1 MDLHFKQ
8 IEQAELAVTFDL
20 FKQHMKPV
28 IEQAFGWDDSYQEN
42 GFKNRLK
49 PSWFH
54 WVYSEQSPVGL
65 VCYKT
70 TSESVHIHLLIVFD
84 ERQRQGFGKQISRQL
99 QSLAHQ
105 QGLPLTLSCF
115 KNNQPAYSLYKKLG
129 FTVNSEDECFYS
141 MISRAA
147 HS

>member
-8 IEQAELAVTFDL
+8 ITQAELTVAFDL
-20 FKQHMKPV
+20 FKEHMKPV
-28 IEQAFGWDDSYQEN
+28 IEKAFGWDDSYQEDS
-42 GFKNRLK
+42 FKNRLK
-49 PSWFH
+49 PRWFH

-84 ERQRQGFGKQISRQL
+84 DMQRQGIGQKISRAL
-99 QSLAHQ
+99 QSTAHQ

-115 KNNQPAYSLYKKLG
+115 KNNQPAYSLYKMLG
-129 FTVNSEDECFYS
+129 FTVNAEDQHFYS
-141 MISRAA
+141 MISRA
-147 HS
+147 SCC